1 MSFRLCCVIAAI
13 TLASALPAQAQI
25 GFILGRNGAK
35 LSAEDMT
42 TIRGSVRQVL
52 TSNQVGKTETWTASG
67 NARGETTL
75 SRIFE
80 SDGEPCGEV
89 RIVIRRPERET
100 PYTMNFCRSS
110 DGQWLI
116 AP

>member
-1 MSFRLCCVIAAI
+1 MLFRLYCVVGAVAA
-13 TLASALPAQAQI
+13 AVALPAHAQI
-25 GFILGRNGAK
+25 GFMLSRNGAK
-35 LSAEDMT
+35 FSAEDMA

-52 TSNQVGKTETWTASG
+52 TSNRIGTTETWTASG

-80 SDGEPCGEV
+80 SDGHPCGEV
-89 RIVIRRPERET
+89 RIVVRRPDRET
-100 PYTMNFCRSS
+100 PYNINFCRSS

>member
-1 MSFRLCCVIAAI
+1 MSFRLYCVIATIAAA
-13 TLASALPAQAQI
+13 TALPAQAQV

-35 LSAEDMT
+35 LSDEDMA

-52 TSNQVGKTETWTASG
+52 TSNQIGATETWTASG

-80 SDGEPCGEV
+80 SDGQPCGEV
-89 RIVIRRPERET
+89 RIVIRRPDRET
-100 PYTMNFCRSS
+100 PYTINFCRSS